1 MKKLVI
7 VLTVLVVLDF
17 GIRFI
22 PGVHAQGNVPYAF
35 SVSSAQHTAC
45 TPIPSVTTYCYA
57 DDGAFQSLHGAAFT
71 PMVTPPGVGLVT
83 SVFGRTGDVVA
94 KSGDY
99 TYAQIANPP
108 TFVTSFAGRNGIV
121 VPQLGDYTYT
131 LLNGTPPIKPAFGCT
146 QVSLINGAVPAL
158 AANGCN

>member
-17 GIRFI
+17 GSRFVT
-22 PGVHAQGNVPYAF
+22 GVHAQGNVPYTF
-35 SVSSAQHTAC
+35 SVGSAQHTAC
-45 TPIPSVTTYCYA
+45 TVTPNVTSYCWA
-57 DDGAFQSLHGAAFT
+57 DDGAFQSIHGAAFVSMMSAT
-71 PMVTPPGVGLVT
+71 SGVT

-99 TYAQIANPP
+99 TYSQIASPP
-108 TFVTSFAGRNGIV
+108 TFVTSFAGRNGV
-121 VPQLGDYTYT
+121 VTPQLGDYSYA
-131 LLNGTPPIKPAFGCT
+131 LISGAVPMKPAFGCT
-146 QVSLINGAVPAL
+146 QFSLINGAVPAL